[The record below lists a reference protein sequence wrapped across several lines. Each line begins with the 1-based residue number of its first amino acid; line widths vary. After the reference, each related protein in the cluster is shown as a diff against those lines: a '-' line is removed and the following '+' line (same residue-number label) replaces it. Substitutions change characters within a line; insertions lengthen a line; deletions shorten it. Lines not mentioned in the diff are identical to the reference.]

1 MRVRD
6 LVLKE
11 IGHRRLS
18 FVLGLLSVVVAV
30 GSFVGAITLLQVHD
44 LRTGQI
50 LAQKQAAMKAQLA
63 TLQDDVRKAMLKLG
77 FNVVILPKEQD
88 LGDWHAD
95 DAGSRFMPEDYVDR
109 LAESGVVT
117 VRHFLPSLQQR
128 IFWPEQKRTII
139 LVGTRGEVP
148 NLHKGQREPMVQPVP
163 DGKMVLGHELSQSLG
178 LGLGDSA
185 VLMGRTYTV
194 HRFAEER
201 GNKDDITVWIPL
213 RDAQE
218 LLGKEGRINAILALQ
233 CLCAGRGVAKVREDI
248 ARVLPNTQVVEMG
261 TRVLARAEARM
272 RVAEDA
278 RASLAQE
285 KETRSRLRGEREGLA
300 SILTTLVI
308 VACAVWV
315 GFLAL
320 SNVRER
326 RSEIGILRALG
337 FRSRQILMLFLS
349 RAVIIGLIGAVLG
362 TAAGLLAGRHVG
374 LALEEGTIEVGW
386 VGSLLDP
393 LQVGL
398 ALLMAPLL
406 SIVASWIPAVMAA
419 QHDPAEILREE

>member
-1 MRVRD
+1 
-6 LVLKE
+6 
-11 IGHRRLS
+11 
-18 FVLGLLSVVVAV
+18 
-30 GSFVGAITLLQVHD
+30 
-44 LRTGQI
+44 
-50 LAQKQAAMKAQLA
+50 
-63 TLQDDVRKAMLKLG
+63 
-77 FNVVILPKEQD
+77 
-88 LGDWHAD
+88 
-95 DAGSRFMPEDYVDR
+95 
-109 LAESGVVT
+109 
-117 VRHFLPSLQQR
+117 
-128 IFWPEQKRTII
+128 
-139 LVGTRGEVP
+139 
-148 NLHKGQREPMVQPVP
+148 
-163 DGKMVLGHELSQSLG
+163 
-178 LGLGDSA
+178 
-185 VLMGRTYTV
+185 
-194 HRFAEER
+194 
-201 GNKDDITVWIPL
+201 
-213 RDAQE
+213 
-218 LLGKEGRINAILALQ
+218 
-233 CLCAGRGVAKVREDI
+233 
-248 ARVLPNTQVVEMG
+248 
-261 TRVLARAEARM
+261 M

>member
-1 MRVRD
+1 MGVRD

-11 IGHRRLS
+11 IRYRKLS
-18 FVLGLLSVVVAV
+18 FVLGLISVAVAV
-30 GSFVGAITLLQVHD
+30 GSFVGAITLLEVHD

-50 LAQKQAAMKAQLA
+50 LAEKQAVLKKQLA

-77 FNVVILPKEQD
+77 FNVVILPKDQD

-95 DAGSRFMPEDYVDR
+95 DAGSRTMPEDYVHR

-128 IFWPEQKRTII
+128 IFWPERKRTII

-148 NLHKGQREPMVQPVP
+148 NLHKGPREPMVQPVP
-163 DGKMVLGHELSQSLG
+163 DGKMVLGHELSRSLG
-178 LGLGDSA
+178 LGIGDRA
-185 VLMGRTYTV
+185 VLLGRTYTV

-213 RDAQE
+213 QEAQE
-218 LLGKEGRINAILALQ
+218 LLGQEGRINAVLALQ
-233 CLCAGRGVAKVREDI
+233 CLCAGKGVAKVREDI

-261 TRVLARAEARM
+261 TRVLARAEART
-272 RVAEDA
+272 RVGEDA
-278 RASLAQE
+278 RASLEQE
-285 KETRSRLRGEREGLA
+285 KQTRLKLRSEREGIA
-300 SILTTLVI
+300 SILTSLVI

-326 RSEIGILRALG
+326 RPEIGILRALG
-337 FRSRQILMLFLS
+337 YRSRQILMLFLS
-349 RAVIIGLIGAVLG
+349 RAVVIGLIGAVLG
-362 TAAGLLAGRHVG
+362 TVTGLLAGRQVG
-374 LALEEGTIEVGW
+374 LALEEGAIDVGG

-393 LQVGL
+393 MQMVL

-406 SIVASWIPAVMAA
+406 SMVASWIPSVMAA

>member
-1 MRVRD
+1 MRIRE
-6 LVLKE
+6 LVMKE
-11 IGHRRLS
+11 IRYRKLS
-18 FVLGLLSVVVAV
+18 FALGLLSVAVAV
-30 GSFVGAITLLQVHD
+30 GSFVGAVTLLEVHD

-50 LAQKQAAMKAQLA
+50 LAQKQAALKAQLA

-77 FNVVILPKEQD
+77 FNVVILPRDQD

-95 DAGSRFMPEDYVDR
+95 DAGSRTMPEDYVDR
-109 LAESGVVT
+109 LAQSGVIT

-128 IFWPEQKRTII
+128 VFWPERKRTII

-148 NLHKGQREPMVQPVP
+148 NLNKGQREPMVQPVP
-163 DGKMVLGHELSQSLG
+163 DGKMVLGHELSRSLG
-178 LGLGDSA
+178 LRIGDRA
-185 VLMGRTYTV
+185 VLLGRTYTV
-194 HRFAEER
+194 HGFAEER

-213 RDAQE
+213 REAQE
-218 LLGKEGRINAILALQ
+218 LLGQEGRINAILALQ
-233 CLCAGRGVAKVREDI
+233 CLCAGKGVAKVREDI

-261 TRVLARAEARM
+261 TRVLARAEART

-278 RASLAQE
+278 RASLDQE
-285 KETRSRLRGEREGLA
+285 RETRSRLRDEREGLA
-300 SILTTLVI
+300 SILTILVI
-308 VACAVWV
+308 VACAAWV

-337 FRSRQILMLFLS
+337 FQSRRILLLFLS
-349 RAVIIGLIGAVLG
+349 RAVAIGLIGAVAG
-362 TAAGLLAGRHVG
+362 TGAGLLVGKHVG
-374 LALEEGTIEVGW
+374 VALEDGAIEVGW
-386 VGSLLDP
+386 GGSLLEP
-393 LQVGL
+393 TQVGL

-406 SIVASWIPAVMAA
+406 SLVASWIPSMMAA

>member
-1 MRVRD
+1 MGVRD

-11 IGHRRLS
+11 IRYRKLS
-18 FVLGLLSVVVAV
+18 FVLGLISVAVAV
-30 GSFVGAITLLQVHD
+30 GSFVGAITLLEVHD

-50 LAQKQAAMKAQLA
+50 LAEKQAVLKKQLA

-77 FNVVILPKEQD
+77 FNVVILPKDQD

-95 DAGSRFMPEDYVDR
+95 DAGSRTMPEDYVHR

-128 IFWPEQKRTII
+128 IFWPERKRTII

-148 NLHKGQREPMVQPVP
+148 NLHKGPREPMVQPVP
-163 DGKMVLGHELSQSLG
+163 DGKMVLGHELSRSLG
-178 LGLGDSA
+178 LGIGDRA
-185 VLMGRTYTV
+185 VLLGRTYTV

-213 RDAQE
+213 QEAQE
-218 LLGKEGRINAILALQ
+218 LLGQEGRINAILALQ
-233 CLCAGRGVAKVREDI
+233 CLCAGKGVAKVREDI

-261 TRVLARAEARM
+261 TRVLARAEART
-272 RVAEDA
+272 RVGEDA
-278 RASLAQE
+278 RASLEQE
-285 KETRSRLRGEREGLA
+285 KQTRLKLRSEREGIA
-300 SILTTLVI
+300 SILTSLVI

-326 RSEIGILRALG
+326 RPEIGILRALG
-337 FRSRQILMLFLS
+337 YRSRQILMLFLS
-349 RAVIIGLIGAVLG
+349 RAVVIGLIGAVLG
-362 TAAGLLAGRHVG
+362 TVTGLLAGRQVG
-374 LALEEGTIEVGW
+374 LALEEGAIDVGG

-393 LQVGL
+393 MQMVL

-406 SIVASWIPAVMAA
+406 SMVASWIPSMMAA

>member
-1 MRVRD
+1 MGVRD

-11 IGHRRLS
+11 IRYRKLS
-18 FVLGLLSVVVAV
+18 FVLGLISVAVAV
-30 GSFVGAITLLQVHD
+30 GSFVGAVTLLEVHD

-50 LAQKQAAMKAQLA
+50 LAEKQAVLKKQLA

-77 FNVVILPKEQD
+77 FNVVILPKDQD

-95 DAGSRFMPEDYVDR
+95 DAGSRTMPEDYVHR

-128 IFWPEQKRTII
+128 IFWPERKRTII

-148 NLHKGQREPMVQPVP
+148 NLHKGPREPMVQPVP
-163 DGKMVLGHELSQSLG
+163 DGKMVLGHELSRSLG
-178 LGLGDSA
+178 LGIGDRA
-185 VLMGRTYTV
+185 VLLGRTYTV

-213 RDAQE
+213 QEAQE
-218 LLGKEGRINAILALQ
+218 LLGQEGRINAVLALQ
-233 CLCAGRGVAKVREDI
+233 CLCAGKGVAKVREDI

-261 TRVLARAEARM
+261 TRVLARAEART
-272 RVAEDA
+272 RVGEDA
-278 RASLAQE
+278 RASLEQE
-285 KETRSRLRGEREGLA
+285 KQTRLKLRSEREGIA
-300 SILTTLVI
+300 SILTSLVI

-326 RSEIGILRALG
+326 RPEIGILRALG
-337 FRSRQILMLFLS
+337 YRSRQILMLFLS
-349 RAVIIGLIGAVLG
+349 RAVVIGLIGAVLG
-362 TAAGLLAGRHVG
+362 TVTGLLAGRQVG
-374 LALEEGTIEVGW
+374 LALEEGAIDVGG

-393 LQVGL
+393 MQMVL

-406 SIVASWIPAVMAA
+406 SMVASWIPSVMAA